1 MFKALLVSLASLTA
15 LVGVATASANT
26 DADWAIHDTF
36 HQTTVNLSD
45 AHGFPIEYWA
55 GDCVVRFFGYPHT
68 PDTATIRVSNAI
80 PSYDILTNS
89 ITSCATSD

>member
-1 MFKALLVSLASLTA
+1 MLKAILVSLASLTA

-26 DADWAIHDTF
+26 DADWAIHRDIP
-36 HQTTVNLSD
+36 QTTVNLSD
-45 AHGFPIEYWA
+45 AHGFPIEFWA
-55 GDCVVRFFGYPHT
+55 GDCVVRFFDANT

-89 ITSCATSD
+89 ITSCVTSD